1 MIARKIARKVLTIVL
16 MISLMFASIGVAFG
30 QTIYSDIEGHWAE
43 NQLRNWIAQGLIK
56 GYPDGSLKP
65 NNTITRGEFMALVNR
80 LFQFNQTTNISF
92 TDMKESNWEYTEVQ
106 KAVKEGYIQGYA
118 DKSIRSSKFLSR
130 QEAAVIVGNLLN
142 MSNEEQTANVFKDA
156 STIASWSKG
165 VVGATAS
172 KNIIIGY
179 SDHTFKPKA
188 YITRAEAVVMLD
200 RAKSSTPETPTN
212 NNGKTPTTPTPET
225 KPEANSKTE
234 LETKSESKTKT
245 EIIYIY
251 ESKSESESESKPE
264 PKPEPEPEPAL
275 PTVTGVTYTTTI
287 ENSSTTGAA
296 QVATL
301 TIMNDATV
309 AGTLRATFTDGTTP
323 VSVNVTL
330 TGAETA
336 ANVAAEI
343 ATAFGSTIKGWSV
356 TANGTNVL
364 FTADAPAANNANVK
378 ATVEDIATGVGTLSS
393 TITTSGVE
401 AIAGTAQVATL
412 SITNGAKVK
421 DSFYAEFTDGTT
433 PVRVKIDLA
442 GTETAEEVAEKIA
455 AAFDSSIPGW
465 NVTTSGSDVQFTA
478 QTPAT
483 NNENVS
489 VIVFEASGVG
499 APRSTI
505 TTPGNLGSNTS
516 QVVTLTLPGSIS
528 GGGPVGVK
536 FMDGVASVTVNVMT
550 LDTETGAQLAD
561 KIAAAF
567 GSSIPG
573 WNVSTN
579 SSRVIFTANA
589 PAANNTKA
597 VARLSGDYTGIGM
610 PDSTITTLGDA
621 TANTGIE
628 QVVTLAVLNGATA
641 PGSLYVNYTDGTT
654 PVSVNVS
661 IVGTETAEEV
671 ANAIAMAFGTS
682 ISGWD
687 VTASGANVKFTAQAP
702 AANNDNVAVTVEE
715 MLTGVGT
722 PSSTITTAGAA
733 TTVGGTKVAALTIT
747 NGAKAAGNLHVTFTD
762 GSAPISVNVTLTGT
776 ESAAD
781 VATKIAQAF
790 GNTITGWNVA
800 TSDTKVLFTA
810 NTPVAAHTNVKIMIQ
825 EE

>member
-106 KAVKEGYIQGYA
+106 KAVKEGYIQGYE

-130 QEAAVIVGNLLN
+130 QEAAVLVANLLN
-142 MSNEEQTANVFKDA
+142 MTNEEQTAHVFKDA
-156 STIASWSKG
+156 SSIASWSKG
-165 VVGATAS
+165 AVGATAS

-179 SDHTFKPKA
+179 SDHTFKPKV

-212 NNGKTPTTPTPET
+212 NNGKTPTPET
-225 KPEANSKTE
+225 KPEVNSKTE
-234 LETKSESKTKT
+234 LESKSESKTKT
-245 EIIYIY
+245 EIEIVYIS

-264 PKPEPEPEPAL
+264 SKPEPEPAL

-287 ENSSTTGAA
+287 ENSSTTGVA

-301 TIMNDATV
+301 TIMNDAVT
-309 AGTLRATFTDGTTP
+309 AGTLRATFTDGMTP

-330 TGAETA
+330 TGAETT
-336 ANVAAEI
+336 ANVATEI
-343 ATAFGSTIKGWSV
+343 ATAFGSTIKGWNV
-356 TANGTNVL
+356 TANGENVL

-393 TITTSGVE
+393 AITTSGVA

-421 DSFYAEFTDGTT
+421 DSFYAEFTDGTP

-455 AAFDSSIPGW
+455 AAFGSSIPGW
-465 NVTTSGSDVQFTA
+465 KVTTSGSDVQFTA

-505 TTPGNLGSNTS
+505 TAPGDLGSNTS
-516 QVVTLTLPGSIS
+516 QVVTLTLPRTIAR
-528 GGGPVGVK
+528 GGPVGVK
-536 FMDGVASVTVNVMT
+536 FTDGVASVTVNVMT
-550 LDTETGAQLAD
+550 LDTETVAQLAD

-579 SSRVIFTANA
+579 SSRVLFTANA

-597 VARLSGDYTGIGM
+597 VARLSGDFIGIGM

-621 TANTGIE
+621 TASTGIE
-628 QVVTLAVLNGATA
+628 QVVTLAVLNGATD

-654 PVSVNVS
+654 PVSENVP
-661 IVGTETAEEV
+661 IVGTETTEEV

-687 VTASGANVKFTAQAP
+687 VTASGANVKFTAQAS

-733 TTVGGTKVAALTIT
+733 TTVGGTKVATLTIT
-747 NGAKAAGNLHVTFTD
+747 NGAKAAGKLHVTFTD
-762 GSAPISVNVTLTGT
+762 GSEPISVNVTLTGT
-776 ESAAD
+776 ESAAN
-781 VATKIAQAF
+781 VATKIAEAF

-800 TSDTKVLFTA
+800 TSDTRVLFTA
-810 NTPVAAHTNVKIMIQ
+810 NTPDATHTNVKIMIQ
-825 EE
+825 E